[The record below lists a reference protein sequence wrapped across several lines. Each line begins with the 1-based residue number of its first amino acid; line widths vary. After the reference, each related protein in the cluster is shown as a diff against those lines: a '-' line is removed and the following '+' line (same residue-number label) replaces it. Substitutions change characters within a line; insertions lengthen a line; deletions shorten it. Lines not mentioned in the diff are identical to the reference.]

1 MASKTNFKDL
11 SSDKGLAV
19 LNTHLADKS
28 YIEGY
33 KVSQADFNV
42 FCQVNINTVDGA
54 KFPHVV
60 RWHNHINSYSPL
72 CKKGSECAKS
82 NKAAPKSPAK
92 SPAQGP
98 KSPAQGPKSPA
109 QGPKSP
115 AQGPKSPAKSPA
127 QGPAKKKSNADED
140 LGDPFA
146 EEEIDPFEVTEEDGE
161 SYKKI
166 AQIAKEKME
175 KDKKAGKKKELA
187 RSTLILDIK
196 PEDDETDMVQLEK
209 AVRGITMKGLD
220 WRGSELVPIFR
231 DLKKLRIICV
241 IVDDDV
247 PYTDVVTEE
256 IEKLPR
262 VQSTDVYAFN
272 KV

>member
-11 SSDKGLAV
+11 ISDKGLAV

-28 YIEGY
+28 YVEGY
-33 KVSQADFNV
+33 KASQADFNV
-42 FCQVNINTVDGA
+42 FCEVNINTVDGA

-82 NKAAPKSPAK
+82 NKAAPKSPAL
-92 SPAQGP
+92 AP

-115 AQGPKSPAKSPA
+115 APGQKSPAKSPA
-127 QGPAKKKSNADED
+127 QGPVKKKSNADED
-140 LGDPFA
+140 LDPFGK
-146 EEEIDPFEVTEEDGE
+146 EEEIDPFQVEEEDDE
-161 SYKKI
+161 SYKRI

-187 RSTLILDIK
+187 RSTLILDVK

-209 AVRGITMKGLD
+209 AVRSIKMQGLD

-241 IVDDDV
+241 IVDDEV
-247 PYTDVVTEE
+247 PSTDIVMEE
-256 IEKLPR
+256 IEKLPH